1 MLACNL
7 IIEMYA
13 HYLTSICLI
22 CQLGRVIS
30 RLGFKPGTTRE
41 EVLAALKNFG
51 VNDHMYELM
60 NVFELHSHVRHVF
73 RRNFPQVLSRRVGPF
88 PPA

>member
-1 MLACNL
+1 
-7 IIEMYA
+7 MYA
-13 HYLTSICLI
+13 RYLSSSYLI

-30 RLGFKPGTTRE
+30 RLGFKPETTKE

-60 NVFELHSHVRHVF
+60 NVFELHSHVRPVF
-73 RRNFPQVLSRRVGPF
+73 CQNFPQVLSRRVGPF